1 MKTPL
6 ALLAASLLAAPLFA
20 QEQPAAPAAK
30 NAAADELQLIPET
43 PAPLEKPRGSAIDQ
57 PGVGKPEK
65 VKPNKTQVAADDVA
79 DRIRLRSAK
88 TKALRNPKV
97 QAEWES
103 AEKARTD
110 LERREALKR
119 YYTLLYNCI
128 DKTDPT
134 LKKLTALRRVSV
146 IRKLEQTKIDPTEPL
161 DPDERAE
168 RFSRE

>member
-1 MKTPL
+1 VVK
-6 ALLAASLLAAPLFA
+6 AAP
-20 QEQPAAPAAK
+20 
-30 NAAADELQLIPET
+30 DDLQLIPET
-43 PAPLEKPRGSAIDQ
+43 PAPIEKPKGSAIEQ
-57 PGVGKPEK
+57 PGGDKAEK

-88 TKALRNPKV
+88 TKALRDPKV

-119 YYTLLYNCI
+119 YYTLLYDRI
-128 DKTDPT
+128 DRIDAT
-134 LKKLTALRRVSV
+134 LKKLTALRRISAT
-146 IRKLEQTKIDPTEPL
+146 RRLEQTKIDPTEPL

>member
-6 ALLAASLLAAPLFA
+6 ALLAASLLIAPLFA
-20 QEQPAAPAAK
+20 QDKPAAPAEK
-30 NAAADELQLIPET
+30 KAAQDELQLIPEI
-43 PAPLEKPRGSAIDQ
+43 PAPIEKPRGSAIEQ
-57 PGVGKPEK
+57 PGADKDGK

-88 TKALRNPKV
+88 TRALRDPKV
-97 QAEWES
+97 QAEWET
-103 AEKARTD
+103 ADKARTD

-119 YYTLLYNCI
+119 YYTLLYDRI
-128 DKTDPT
+128 DKSDAT

-146 IRKLEQTKIDPTEPL
+146 IHKLEQTKIDPTEPL
-161 DPDERAE
+161 DPDERAD

>member
-6 ALLAASLLAAPLFA
+6 ALLAASLLIAPLFA

-43 PAPLEKPRGSAIDQ
+43 PAPIEKPRGSAIDQ
-57 PGVGKPEK
+57 PGAGKGEK
-65 VKPNKTQVAADDVA
+65 VRPNKTQVAADDVA

-97 QAEWES
+97 QAEWER
-103 AEKARTD
+103 ADKARTD

-119 YYTLLYNCI
+119 YYSLLYDCI

-134 LKKLTALRRVSV
+134 LKKLTALRRISA
-146 IRKLEQTKIDPTEPL
+146 RHRLEQTKIDPTEPL